1 MSHDHDHDHLDDDDL
16 GIPAPGLQRPR
27 RLRVSG
33 AMRDMVAETRL
44 HPHMFCQPHFV
55 IPGTDKHEEIGSM
68 PGIGR
73 DTPDRLVRTVEAD
86 LKLGLR
92 HVILFGLTPDKS
104 PNGECAADL
113 DGPVP
118 TAIRLLKDEFGDDLL
133 VSADICLCAYT
144 EHGHCGVVE
153 DGEILNDESLP
164 LLAAMASACALAGAD
179 IVAPS
184 DMMDGR
190 VAALRVALD
199 QQGMDDVSIMSYSAK
214 YASAYYGP
222 FREAAGS
229 APGFGDRR
237 SYQMDPRNARE
248 ALREVELDVEEG
260 ADIIMVKPALAYLDI
275 IRLVADSVDLPVAC
289 YNVSGE
295 YSMVKAAVKAGLVE
309 EPRIVMENLHGM
321 ARAGADILITYHG
334 RDVLKERW
342 L

>member
-1 MSHDHDHDHLDDDDL
+1 
-16 GIPAPGLQRPR
+16 
-27 RLRVSG
+27 
-33 AMRDMVAETRL
+33 
-44 HPHMFCQPHFV
+44 
-55 IPGTDKHEEIGSM
+55 
-68 PGIGR
+68 
-73 DTPDRLVRTVEAD
+73 
-86 LKLGLR
+86 
-92 HVILFGLTPDKS
+92 
-104 PNGECAADL
+104 
-113 DGPVP
+113 
-118 TAIRLLKDEFGDDLL
+118 
-133 VSADICLCAYT
+133 
-144 EHGHCGVVE
+144 
-153 DGEILNDESLP
+153 
-164 LLAAMASACALAGAD
+164 
-179 IVAPS
+179 
-184 DMMDGR
+184 MMDGR